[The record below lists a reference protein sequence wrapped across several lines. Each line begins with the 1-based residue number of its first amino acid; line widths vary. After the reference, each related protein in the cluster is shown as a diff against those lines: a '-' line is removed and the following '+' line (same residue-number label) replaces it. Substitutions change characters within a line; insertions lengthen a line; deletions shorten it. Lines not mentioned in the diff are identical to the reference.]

1 MCRATKRRFIVGSIL
16 FACLSNSPAW
26 AENEISTP
34 LLPTANNFRDIAGIS
49 ETHGGNGFVNDT
61 RYKGLMR
68 TGVFYRSSKLQEL
81 NSKDFNTIS
90 ALGISLVID
99 LRSPYEISLAP
110 DLPLPGASL
119 VNHNIYA
126 INPPVSPPIP
136 GDSPP
141 LIDSTTEMTKYF
153 HDFYRKFITDY
164 KQRAEFKLVLLDLIN
179 TPGAGLYHCT
189 GGKDRTGWV
198 SVILQSIA
206 GVSDSTIMK
215 DYLATNLYSEK
226 YINEFLVKITDPN
239 KKIAYRILAGVQ
251 EDFLQAALDQVV
263 TSYGS
268 MQAYLTQGLGLSQAD
283 IYLLRAKMVYYQTLP
298 GQAQFSGNAARG
310 ATFLNALQNSPLSGQ
325 YSNYNY
331 YLQAAI
337 DAGTLAGVE
346 TRVGGQVHADA
357 AAYLLRQPQ
366 LIDNALTTLASGQ
379 NLKFGEGKA
388 WLSGVTENQE
398 VSSRSGIASSDSR
411 SSGLIVGGTHRFNE
425 NASAYVG
432 ASYISNKVESASAD
446 ADIDNYLVVF
456 GGRYA
461 LAKLET
467 GPYMGVRFS
476 AGALDYKS
484 TRPLDYGL
492 GTATGKTDGKTYS
505 GRIDLGN
512 IFDRGTFTITP
523 QLGLL
528 VAHINLD
535 RFDEQGSEL
544 GLHVNGISETIPSL
558 LAELRVDLN
567 GRQFGN
573 WLFQPSAVVGYERA
587 LDTSN
592 VTSTGSLY
600 GYPISQESAY
610 DSRDLAKLGLGVSA
624 RNGNFSLQV
633 GANVMAGENIN
644 SILGANINFS
654 YTF

>member
-1 MCRATKRRFIVGSIL
+1 MCRATKRRFIIGSIL

-34 LLPTANNFRDIAGIS
+34 YLTSASNFRDIAGIS
-49 ETHGGNGFVNDT
+49 KNYGGTGFVNDT
-61 RYKGLMR
+61 SHEGIMR
-68 TGVFYRSSKLQEL
+68 TGVFYRSPKLFNL
-81 NSKDFNTIS
+81 SSVDFNTIS
-90 ALGISLVID
+90 GLGLSLIID
-99 LRSPYEISLAP
+99 LRTPKEIQDAP
-110 DLPLPGASL
+110 DMSFGINE
-119 VNHNIYA
+119 VYHNIFGTQDTPHLSY
-126 INPPVSPPIP
+126 ITPEDVRVSFHNAYREYI
-136 GDSPP
+136 
-141 LIDSTTEMTKYF
+141 TEEGQ
-153 HDFYRKFITDY
+153 RK
-164 KQRAEFKLVLLDLIN
+164 VLKNIFLDLAK
-179 TPGAGLYHCT
+179 TPKAALYHCT

-198 SVILQSIA
+198 SAVLQSIA
-206 GVSDSTIMK
+206 GVSDATIMN
-215 DYLATNLYSEK
+215 DYLATNLYMETAVNK
-226 YINEFLVKITDPN
+226 FLKDYPESMWP
-239 KKIAYRILAGVQ
+239 ILKLRLGV
-251 EDFLQAALDQVV
+251 EASYLQAALEQVV

-268 MQAYLTQGLGLSQAD
+268 MQAYLLQGLDLTPAD
-283 IYLLRAKMVYYQTLP
+283 IYVLRAKMVYYQSLP

-310 ATFLNALQNSPLSGQ
+310 ATFLNSLQNSPLSGQ

-337 DAGTLAGVE
+337 DAGTLSGVE

-388 WLSGVTENQE
+388 WLSGLTENQE

-425 NASAYVG
+425 NASAYAG

-461 LAKLET
+461 LSKLET

-512 IFDRGTFTITP
+512 IFERGTFTITP

-528 VAHINLD
+528 VAHIDLD

-544 GLHVNGISETIPSL
+544 ALKVNGISETIPSL

-567 GRQFGN
+567 GRQLGN
-573 WLFQPSAVVGYERA
+573 WVFQPSAVIGYERA

-600 GYPISQESAY
+600 GISVSQESAY
-610 DSRDLAKLGLGVSA
+610 DSRDLAKLGLGISA

-633 GANVMAGENIN
+633 GANLMAGENIN
-644 SILGANINFS
+644 SILGANINFL